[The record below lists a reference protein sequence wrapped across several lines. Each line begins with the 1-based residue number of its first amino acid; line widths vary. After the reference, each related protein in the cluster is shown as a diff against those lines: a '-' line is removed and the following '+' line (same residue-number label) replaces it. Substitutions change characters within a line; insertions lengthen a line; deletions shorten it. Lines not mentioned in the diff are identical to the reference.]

1 MMSKAIQAGDAKG
14 AKMIATLLEH
24 LARIRAR
31 KVELGIVDSPE
42 RTEAMRN
49 SGLRRTARK
58 RAALARIDE
67 RALAVGVVPLN
78 SRF

>member
-1 MMSKAIQAGDAKG
+1 
-14 AKMIATLLEH
+14 MIFTVFEH

-42 RTEAMRN
+42 RAAAMRN

-58 RAALARIDE
+58 RATLARIDE
-67 RALAVGVVPLN
+67 RARAVGVVPLTA
-78 SRF
+78 RF

>member
-1 MMSKAIQAGDAKG
+1 
-14 AKMIATLLEH
+14 MIATLLEH

>member
-1 MMSKAIQAGDAKG
+1 MMSRTTRAGDAAG
-14 AKMIATLLEH
+14 TKMIITLLEH
-24 LARIRAR
+24 LSRIRAR

-58 RAALARIDE
+58 RAALARIAE
-67 RALAVGVVPLN
+67 RLRAAGVTPLE
-78 SRF
+78 

>member
-1 MMSKAIQAGDAKG
+1 
-14 AKMIATLLEH
+14 MIITLLEH
-24 LARIRAR
+24 LSRIRAR

-58 RAALARIDE
+58 RAALARIAE
-67 RALAVGVVPLN
+67 RLRAAGVTPLE
-78 SRF
+78 

>member
-1 MMSKAIQAGDAKG
+1 
-14 AKMIATLLEH
+14 MIVTLDEH

-58 RAALARIDE
+58 RAALARIAE
-67 RALAVGVVPLN
+67 RSHAVCIIALEA
-78 SRF
+78 RR